1 MNLIQRN
8 ALPIRPLPGRGIQLV
23 AGKENAASPSNA
35 VTMGFAHYSVDYG
48 PMSPH
53 RHAEEIVFV
62 LDSDRSYVRH
72 GGFGDQPDALGER
85 IALERDM
92 ILHFPENEWHVFDY
106 EEGGHLTIAFFY
118 PSPGVY
124 TGQVGKG

>member
-1 MNLIQRN
+1 MNLVIRRQV
-8 ALPIRPLPGRGIQLV
+8 PIRPLPGRGIQLV

-35 VTMGFAHYSVDYG
+35 ITMGFAHYSVEYG

-53 RHAEEIVFV
+53 RHAEEVVFV
-62 LDSDRSYVRH
+62 LDSDRSYVRY
-72 GGFGDQPDALGER
+72 GGLGER
-85 IALERDM
+85 LPLERDM
-92 ILHFPENEWHVFDY
+92 LLHFPENEWHVFEY

-124 TGQVGKG
+124 SGQIKS

>member
-23 AGKENAASPSNA
+23 TGKESAASSSDTM
-35 VTMGFAHYSVDYG
+35 TMGFAHYSVAYG
-48 PMSPH
+48 PMAPH
-53 RHAEEIVFV
+53 HHAEEVVFV

-72 GGFGDQPDALGER
+72 GGFGAQPDALGER

-92 ILHFPENEWHVFDY
+92 ILHFPENEWHVFEY
-106 EEGGHLTIAFFY
+106 EEGGHLTISFCY
-118 PSPGVY
+118 PNPGVY
-124 TGQVGKG
+124 TGQVKG